1 MPLKSNKV
9 KRNQHEIQT
18 FPSVSLP
25 PLFQLGFLQ
34 SNLVKEH
41 TSVIETEKDFIL
53 LNSKVYDQLT
63 TMPRKIPCH
72 QSSMTW
78 IMRANRQWHVLLHG
92 YRTAEHNSI
101 CISIGRLFL
110 QFRKYVIL
118 ISPCLDT
125 MWDWIA
131 IRYAKGR
138 VASSI
143 IIWLNQWSRIILVHT
158 HKSNEKTQRHI
169 LKNQS
174 SNQYN
179 IPRPCGTIE
188 IGVVLH
194 SVIHPKSPA
203 PRGGVYSTRREQTK
217 ILMKQYVALT
227 MQIPFL
233 TTH

>member
-1 MPLKSNKV
+1 MINWQLCQERYLVTGVPWPESCEPTVNDTSSSMATGLQNTT
-9 KRNQHEIQT
+9 QYA
-18 FPSVSLP
+18 SVSADY
-25 PLFQLGFLQ
+25 FYN
-34 SNLVKEH
+34 SENMVSWSHLVWTPCGIESPSGMPKEG
-41 TSVIETEKDFIL
+41 
-53 LNSKVYDQLT
+53 
-63 TMPRKIPCH
+63 
-72 QSSMTW
+72 
-78 IMRANRQWHVLLHG
+78 LH
-92 YRTAEHNSI
+92 
-101 CISIGRLFL
+101 
-110 QFRKYVIL
+110 
-118 ISPCLDT
+118 
-125 MWDWIA
+125 
-131 IRYAKGR
+131 
-138 VASSI
+138 SSI

-169 LKNQS
+169 LNNQS

-203 PRGGVYSTRREQTK
+203 PRGGVYSTRTEQTK